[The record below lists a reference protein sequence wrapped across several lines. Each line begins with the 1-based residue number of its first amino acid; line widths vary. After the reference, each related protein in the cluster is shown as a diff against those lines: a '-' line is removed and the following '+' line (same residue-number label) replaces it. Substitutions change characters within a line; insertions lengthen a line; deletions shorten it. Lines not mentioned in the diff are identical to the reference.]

1 MVQRGAERSGT
12 ARCGAIRSGAARHGV
27 ESGTLFAIV
36 KKSENQA
43 GMVVRTRGTE
53 KARKIGAAPFSV
65 WFHRRRRLP
74 PKRRRWFQECAELE
88 SRLSPSPP
96 PPWRE
101 DAKIDDDDSKA
112 RLTGGGRGRGKGFD
126 RVSRPR
132 EIRFS
137 AANGSI
143 EPLEWHAGRRGR
155 EREIRFGEEENSISA
170 KRRVARRG
178 AAWCGAARRGAAR
191 SGGEE

>member
-1 MVQRGAERSGT
+1 
-12 ARCGAIRSGAARHGV
+12 
-27 ESGTLFAIV
+27 
-36 KKSENQA
+36 
-43 GMVVRTRGTE
+43 MVVRTRETE

-101 DAKIDDDDSKA
+101 DAKIDDDGSKA

-132 EIRFS
+132 EIRFRQPTDRLS
-137 AANGSI
+137 LSSGTRI
-143 EPLEWHAGRRGR
+143 
-155 EREIRFGEEENSISA
+155 GEEERERFDSARRRNSISA
-170 KRRVARRG
+170 KRRAARS
-178 AAWCGAARRGAAR
+178 GAARRGAAR
-191 SGGEE
+191 RGAEAKK

>member
-1 MVQRGAERSGT
+1 MPKACGDSTNHCFPIFARNGPLGAERTKKKRRRHTMVQRGAERSGT

-101 DAKIDDDDSKA
+101 DAKSRTMA
-112 RLTGGGRGRGKGFD
+112 R
-126 RVSRPR
+126 
-132 EIRFS
+132 
-137 AANGSI
+137 
-143 EPLEWHAGRRGR
+143 RRGSPEEEEEEEKGLTESLDR
-155 EREIRFGEEENSISA
+155 ERFVFGSQRID
-170 KRRVARRG
+170 
-178 AAWCGAARRGAAR
+178 
-191 SGGEE
+191 